1 MPRPKS
7 LPDEE
12 VLAAAGSLLRE
23 RGMLTLAALA
33 DRCGLSPS
41 TLVQRFRTKEELI
54 RNTLRHAWDVLDRQ
68 TEDAIAAARGGPD
81 GAVDILVA
89 LSGGY
94 GDIETYADGLRILRE
109 DLRDPQARAR
119 GVAWG
124 RVLAE
129 AIDDRFARTPG
140 APAGIGRIMISQWQ
154 GALLWWS
161 FDPRVRVDAYVRDH
175 LTAFVSAVTAGR
187 GRSGR

>member
-7 LPDEE
+7 LPDEV
-12 VLAAAGSLLRE
+12 VLAAARSLLRE
-23 RGMLTLAALA
+23 RGTLTLAALA

-54 RNTLRHAWDVLDRQ
+54 ENTLRHAWDVLDRQ
-68 TEDAIAAARGGPD
+68 TEDAISAARGGPD

-109 DLRDPQARAR
+109 DLRDPRSRAR
-119 GVAWG
+119 GAAWG
-124 RVLAE
+124 RVLAA
-129 AIDDRFARTPG
+129 AIDDRFAHTPG
-140 APAGIGRIMISQWQ
+140 APADIGRIMISQWQ

-161 FDPRVRVDAYVRDH
+161 FDPRARVDAYVRDH
-175 LTAFVSAVTAGR
+175 LTAFVSAVTG
-187 GRSGR
+187 GRSDR